1 MLPPL
6 PGRPALAVLAL
17 LGACAILAG
26 CSSAVPMPP
35 HSGRTV
41 YASDTTV
48 IKVRGAV
55 RVDVAVTSD

>member
-1 MLPPL
+1 MSPP
-6 PGRPALAVLAL
+6 PRGGSTRAVLAL

-55 RVDVAVTSD
+55 RVDVAVTSN